1 MITKPVWI
9 GLTALAMGAFAQQS
23 IPIDVR
29 SELAAIREEVTALR
43 ILIELRAAETEL
55 RDVSRDLLQAT
66 NQAESLSAE
75 QREVRKELAET
86 PVSLD
91 RFPILIEAEKLTS
104 QRLADMQT
112 RRNELATLQ
121 GVLSRRIESLQNAMR
136 ANNPPARPAVSPA
149 QQSLSH

>member
-43 ILIELRAAETEL
+43 ILIELRAAESEL
-55 RDVSRDLLQAT
+55 RDVSRDLLRLT
-66 NQAESLSAE
+66 NQTESLSAE
-75 QREVRKELAET
+75 QRDIRKELAET
-86 PVSLD
+86 PVSND
-91 RFPILIEAEKLTS
+91 GFPILIEAEKMTS

-112 RRNELATLQ
+112 RRNDLATLQ

-136 ANNPPARPAVSPA
+136 ANNRPASPAVSPA
-149 QQSLSH
+149 QP